1 MTALRTL
8 RSTFVAA
15 MVLLVAC
22 APPPVRIELPP
33 PMQTTSLASGDVFE
47 LRIVGE
53 DKLPTAFTIAS
64 DGTADLPYIKRL
76 KVAGLETQEVAD
88 LVRTRLMEDK
98 ILSDPSVSVSVK
110 EYNSKRVVVLG
121 EVQKPGSLALEPG
134 MTLLRA
140 ISMAGG
146 FNAMA
151 NKSRVTLRRRLQTG
165 ETRVVTVSV
174 EDIIRNTSPDV
185 PLQAGDS
192 INVEQ
197 RVF

>member
-1 MTALRTL
+1 
-8 RSTFVAA
+8 
-15 MVLLVAC
+15 
-22 APPPVRIELPP
+22 
-33 PMQTTSLASGDVFE
+33 
-47 LRIVGE
+47 
-53 DKLPTAFTIAS
+53 
-64 DGTADLPYIKRL
+64 
-76 KVAGLETQEVAD
+76 
-88 LVRTRLMEDK
+88 
-98 ILSDPSVSVSVK
+98 
-110 EYNSKRVVVLG
+110 
-121 EVQKPGSLALEPG
+121 
-134 MTLLRA
+134 
-140 ISMAGG
+140 MAGG